1 MQYLI
6 PCVHIPLLPK
16 TAPSGHMQATDLEG
30 WESITTHF
38 WELLQGLFT
47 VQGFWQVSDMHASW
61 EEQSRS
67 TLHSGV
73 SVTIAK
79 GK

>member
-30 WESITTHF
+30 
-38 WELLQGLFT
+38 
-47 VQGFWQVSDMHASW
+47 
-61 EEQSRS
+61 
-67 TLHSGV
+67 
-73 SVTIAK
+73 
-79 GK
+79 